1 MRTALAVLL
10 CAGCLLWGRAETPA
24 LPFKVA
30 HVPPTSKDVIEA
42 VLAHSQLPLTDPS
55 CKAAGTESADKTIGR
70 YLAGFL
76 AELSNQ
82 DARNAVM
89 TSVESLGEADEV
101 FRCRLMIRH
110 GQDEDVW
117 SWGVEFAVR
126 KSDGAVVADSFRCIG
141 AG

>member
-1 MRTALAVLL
+1 VRTALAVLL
-10 CAGCLLWGRAETPA
+10 CAGCLVCGRAENPS

-30 HVPPTSKDVIEA
+30 HLPPTSKDVIEA

-55 CKAAGTESADKTIGR
+55 CKAVGTEPADKTIGR

-82 DARNAVM
+82 DARNAVT
-89 TSVESLGEADEV
+89 TSIESLSEAGEV
-101 FRCRLMIRH
+101 YLCRFMIRH
-110 GQDEDVW
+110 VQGEDVW